1 MHYVVQRFGFR
12 PSRGFLALFIIAA
25 LLVGAAFW
33 IGPLRPRPAELH
45 LLALSGD
52 GRFREFVGIPSA
64 WSDSVPPG
72 SDAAGRFPLILAI
85 HNAGPQPAQ
94 PSQLA
99 LSLPARYRVASKAG
113 PLEHHS
119 TMGNPLVRYEL
130 PLKSP
135 RLQPGSAPAIIPGV
149 DTLWLEPLAPSLYC
163 TTLGDSVPEFIP
175 APPFDRNAL
184 ARVKIFYSL
193 EGRSIRQRQTG
204 LLTVQMDPNQIKAAP
219 PVTPPV
225 FETVISEPPAA
236 GPEIG
241 ALEYVGARVSSCG
254 DPSRPVELHTALW
267 ETPEGGRFFVMYHGG
282 APRKHLYDLN
292 RDSIIE
298 LEMWD
303 ADADGKFE
311 ARRAARFAIPGFI
324 MPLEKVPADSAL
336 AAALAADTMPVDS
349 AWLGTFHDTTG
360 GPLRFSRPRT
370 AQTQPRTPAPG
381 VAGTAAPVQPG
392 RPNAPIVA
400 ERVDSAA
407 LRIFNRPEA
416 GPLRFIRAQRGDTLR
431 AAAPPP
437 RPAARRDTGP
447 RLLGRPYNA
456 PRDSNR

>member
-1 MHYVVQRFGFR
+1 MHYVVQRLGFR

-25 LLVGAAFW
+25 LIMGAAFW

-64 WSDSVPPG
+64 WSDSLPPG
-72 SDAAGRFPLILAI
+72 SEAAGRFPLILAI

-94 PSQLA
+94 PTRLA
-99 LSLPARYRVASKAG
+99 LSLPASYRVASKTG
-113 PLEHHS
+113 PLEYRS

-135 RLQPGSAPAIIPGV
+135 RLQPASAPAIIPGV

-163 TTLGDSVPEFIP
+163 TTLSDSVPEFIP
-175 APPFDRNAL
+175 APPVDRNAL

-193 EGRSIRQRQTG
+193 EGRTIRQRQTG
-204 LLTVQMDPNQIKAAP
+204 LLTVQMDPNQIKATRASA
-219 PVTPPV
+219 PPV
-225 FETVISEPPAA
+225 FETVITEPEAPAPA
-236 GPEIG
+236 IG
-241 ALEYVGARVSSCG
+241 ELEYMGARVSSCG
-254 DPSRPVELHTALW
+254 DPTQPVELHTALW
-267 ETPEGGRFFVMYHGG
+267 ETAEGGRFFVLYHGG

-303 ADADGKFE
+303 ADSDGKFE
-311 ARRAARFAIPGFI
+311 ATRTARFAIPGFI
-324 MPLEKVPADSAL
+324 MPIPKAPVDSAL
-336 AAALAADTMPVDS
+336 AAVLAADTMPVDS
-349 AWLGTFHDTTG
+349 AWLGTFHNTAD
-360 GPLRFSRPRT
+360 GPLRFARPRS
-370 AQTQPRTPAPG
+370 AQPQPRAPAP
-381 VAGTAAPVQPG
+381 VAGAPAGAQPAS
-392 RPNAPIVA
+392 PNVPMVA

-407 LRIFNRPEA
+407 LRIFNRSDA
-416 GPLRFIRAQRGDTLR
+416 GPLRFIRAQRGDTVR
-431 AAAPPP
+431 TPPPP

-447 RLLGRPYNA
+447 RLLGTPYNA
-456 PRDSNR
+456 PRDTIR